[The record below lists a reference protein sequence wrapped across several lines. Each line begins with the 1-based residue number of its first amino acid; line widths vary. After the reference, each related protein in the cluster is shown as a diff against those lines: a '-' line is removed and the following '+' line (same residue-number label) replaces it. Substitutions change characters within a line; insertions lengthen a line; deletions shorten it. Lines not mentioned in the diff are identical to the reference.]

1 MANAMKLTREQLG
14 VQKEDMI
21 VIEGFVSYARVDKL
35 IEGEALVQES
45 KRRESLG
52 MIKTDTPFRTI
63 TITEPKVIKGDQSPL
78 AQFHGQNVYVDKNGK
93 KAMSL
98 ESKSKFPPK
107 YGHIQ
112 NGVLV
117 EMADPMKNPAT
128 GQKVLLFIQAYGS
141 KSYSK
146 IGSSFNAIVFPEGE
160 IKYYEGGN
168 GNGLSGFGQALNLPV
183 QNMVGQAPEPAN
195 LLGEQPTNGSTQ
207 PAQPAQPA
215 QPVVN
220 GFDTAAIQPTQPVT
234 QPEQPTQPLD
244 QQFAGFGQTPPQPQ
258 TAGRS
263 DNPFA

>member
-52 MIKTDTPFRTI
+52 MIKTDSPFRTI
-63 TITEPKVIKGDQSPL
+63 TITEPKIVKGEGSAL
-78 AQFHGQNVYVDKNGK
+78 AQFHGQSVYTDKNGK

-112 NGVLV
+112 NGTLV

-128 GQKVLLFIQAYGS
+128 GQKVMLFIQAYGS

-146 IGSSFNAIVFPEGE
+146 MGSSFNAIVFPEGE

-168 GNGLSGFGQALNLPV
+168 GGNGLAGFGEALNLPV
-183 QNMVGQAPEPAN
+183 QNLVGQAPEPAN
-195 LLGEQPTNGSTQ
+195 LLGEQPVNP
-207 PAQPAQPA
+207 PAQPT
-215 QPVVN
+215 QPVAN
-220 GFDTAAIQPTQPVT
+220 GFDTAAVQPQQPVA
-234 QPEQPTQPLD
+234 QPEQPTQPLT
-244 QQFAGFGQTPPQPQ
+244 QQFTEFGQTPAQPQ